1 MGDVRRLRVV
11 AEAEDLILEV
21 YRSTQN
27 FPAEERYG
35 LRAQLRSAAVSV
47 GLNLAEGCGRMGDG
61 DFRRSLSIA
70 RGSVGEL
77 ELGLRVASRLGIT
90 DEAALEKVRP
100 LVRRVGGMITML
112 IRRMG

>member
-1 MGDVRRLRVV
+1 
-11 AEAEDLILEV
+11 
-21 YRSTQN
+21 
-27 FPAEERYG
+27 
-35 LRAQLRSAAVSV
+35 
-47 GLNLAEGCGRMGDG
+47 MGDG